1 MHACPPICASCRT
14 NRAALSGCCCPRVPI
29 PLSPWIEQGSQRAL
43 LLRPCSRA
51 CIRRAAGLIDASGM
65 DITTMRARV
74 EQARVGRLATA
85 RPDGRP
91 HVVPCCRSERR
102 GALLGRRR
110 QNEIDR
116 CIATARQHS
125 RCSLGRDVGRPLRRR
140 RAASGGSGSMG
151 ERESSTPDPSST
163 SHCSS
168 SPASTSSNFEMRPRA
183 PSSGSTS
190 PVGRRGLDQVDSQL
204 ITCTADEGEG
214 RALVTL
220 RGSCCR
226 MTWLRNRSA
235 LTVSSSRRNSM
246 RSVRSVSRL
255 GRRSLEP
262 VRTRWRSTSCRSL
275 YAVCEP

>member
-102 GALLGRRR
+102 GALLGRRC

-168 SPASTSSNFEMRPRA
+168 SPQVRAVTSKCAPGPRHRD
-183 PSSGSTS
+183 
-190 PVGRRGLDQVDSQL
+190 RRHRLAGVAL
-204 ITCTADEGEG
+204 IRWTH
-214 RALVTL
+214 
-220 RGSCCR
+220 
-226 MTWLRNRSA
+226 
-235 LTVSSSRRNSM
+235 SSSPALPTRAREE
-246 RSVRSVSRL
+246 RS
-255 GRRSLEP
+255 
-262 VRTRWRSTSCRSL
+262 
-275 YAVCEP
+275 